1 MSSWP
6 RRRNGVRIGRAA
18 RLARFVLGDNVHGE
32 IIRLLIAG
40 ACALFVLSL
49 PLAKTESGA
58 ALRRVAGVCFVL
70 AFLPSLI
77 IGVFYTPSTSST
89 TTSSPASTTSPAAVS
104 SDDDFF
110 STLGCI
116 AAVIIA
122 AFIAYGILKLR
133 SSFASKAKP
142 RDPWETFFN
151 RGGGKRP
158 FTMNPNPRR
167 TRAPFSFETDD
178 EDED

>member
-1 MSSWP
+1 M
-6 RRRNGVRIGRAA
+6 
-18 RLARFVLGDNVHGE
+18 NVYGE
-32 IIRLLIAG
+32 IIRLLIAA

-49 PLAKTESGA
+49 PLSKTETGA
-58 ALRRVAGVCFVL
+58 ALRRWAGVCFIL

-77 IGVFYTPSTSST
+77 IGVFYAPSTSST
-89 TTSSPASTTSPAAVS
+89 SSTATTSSPASTPSPPVVSPAE
-104 SDDDFF
+104 DFF

-116 AAVIIA
+116 AAVVIA
-122 AFIAYGILKLR
+122 ALIAYGVLKLR
-133 SSFASKAKP
+133 SRFAAKAKP

-158 FTMNPNPRR
+158 FTMSAKPRR
-167 TRAPFSFETDD
+167 SRGPFGFADDD